1 MDTLSKLPMT
11 YTRLLPTVVR
21 TAAGLAAAMLFA
33 GHTQAATLC
42 TAMVDAQSGSVLLEE
57 GNCVDRVTPAS
68 TFKIAI
74 SLMGYDAGFLKDEH
88 TPSLPFRVGYVD
100 WGGAPWRQDTDPSRW
115 MQYSVVWYSQQVAHA
130 LGQEKFQKYA
140 KAFSYGNAD
149 VSGDPG
155 KNNSLERSWI
165 SSSLKI
171 SPLEQLGFLRKL
183 VIGHLPVSKQAIEM
197 TSKLTRLDDLPG
209 GWQLHGKTGAAFP
222 RKADGSFDEAHGYGW
237 FVGWAT
243 KGERTIVFARLVQ
256 DEQKGQQSAGLR
268 TRDAMLKELP
278 AMLEKAQQQ

>member
-1 MDTLSKLPMT
+1 MT
-11 YTRLLPTVVR
+11 STRLFHYAMR
-21 TAAGLAAAMLFA
+21 TAIGLATATLFA
-33 GHTQAATLC
+33 ASAQAATLC
-42 TAMVDAQSGSVLLEE
+42 TAMIDAKSGSVLLQE
-57 GNCVDRVTPAS
+57 GNCVDRVTPGS

-88 TPSLPFRVGYVD
+88 TPSLPFHEGYAD

-115 MQYSVVWYSQQVAHA
+115 MQYSVVWYSQQVVQK
-130 LGQEKFQKYA
+130 LGQEKFHQYA

-149 VSGDPG
+149 VSGDTG
-155 KNNSLERSWI
+155 KNNGLERSWI

-256 DEQKGQQSAGLR
+256 DEQQGQQSAGLR
-268 TRDAMLKELP
+268 TRAAMLKELP
-278 AMLEKAQQQ
+278 AMLEKAPLQ

>member
-1 MDTLSKLPMT
+1 MT
-11 YTRLLPTVVR
+11 YRSGFSSIAMR
-21 TAAGLAAAMLFA
+21 TALGFAAPMLLASSV
-33 GHTQAATLC
+33 HAATLC
-42 TAMVDAQSGSVLLEE
+42 TAMLDAKSGSVLLQE
-57 GNCVDRVTPAS
+57 GNCVERVTPAS

-88 TPSLPFRVGYVD
+88 TPRLPFHEGYVD

-115 MQYSVVWYSQQVAHA
+115 MQYSVVWYSQQIAQN
-130 LGQEKFQKYA
+130 LGQARFQKYT

-149 VSGDPG
+149 VSGDAG
-155 KNNSLERSWI
+155 KNNGLERSWI
-165 SSSLKI
+165 ASSLKI

-183 VIGHLPVSKQAIEM
+183 VTGHLPVSKQAIEM
-197 TSKLTRLDDLPG
+197 TSKLTRLGDLPG

-268 TRDAMLKELP
+268 TRAAMLKELP
-278 AMLEKAQQQ
+278 AMLEKAQQQSL